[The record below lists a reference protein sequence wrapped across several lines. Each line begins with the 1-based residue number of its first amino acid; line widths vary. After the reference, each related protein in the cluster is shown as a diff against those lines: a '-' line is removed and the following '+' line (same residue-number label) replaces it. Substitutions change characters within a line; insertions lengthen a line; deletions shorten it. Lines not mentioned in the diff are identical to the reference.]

1 MNIIQHHDYIDFDA
15 MRDKI
20 RYEQGHDFDD
30 FKRLTYA
37 SGEIHSFISRTA
49 EWKDRVYNAIGFLF
63 DDEFT
68 EILMQGKAV
77 YVIIL
82 ADKEADRPLSFD
94 EVKRLEDFY
103 SGLPE
108 NCDFVWD
115 VVNQP
120 GLGNA
125 VKAVVLVAK

>member
-1 MNIIQHHDYIDFDA
+1 MNIIQHHDYIDFGTL
-15 MRDKI
+15 RKEI
-20 RYEQGHDFDD
+20 LNQNGHHIDD
-30 FKRLTYA
+30 FKMLTDV
-37 SGEIHSFISRTA
+37 SNEIHSFLSRTA

-68 EILMQGKAV
+68 EILMQGKAI

-82 ADKEADRPLSFD
+82 ADKDGDRPLSYD
-94 EVKRLEDFY
+94 EIKRLEVFH

-108 NCDFVWD
+108 NCDFVWGIH
-115 VVNQP
+115 NQP

-125 VKAVVLVAK
+125 DKTMVLIAI